1 MPSVAILVGDDVNIQ
16 EMINIMSDQNILNGI
31 PIEDCSENRESET
44 KKCVRIFRLSDVK
57 GMEFEVVFFYDIDKA
72 LEGQTKKMMR
82 RYLYVGVSRAT
93 SHLAAT
99 FTQEEGNEEII
110 KYFDRTKRNWRI
122 K

>member
-1 MPSVAILVGDDVNIQ
+1 M
-16 EMINIMSDQNILNGI
+16 
-31 PIEDCSENRESET
+31 
-44 KKCVRIFRLSDVK
+44 SDVK

>member
-16 EMINIMSDQNILNGI
+16 EMINIMLDQNILNGI
-31 PIEDCSENRESET
+31 SIEDCSENRESET